1 MMMDARRLGIVA
13 MAALAAA
20 GCRDAGADD
29 AGGGSAASANLLG
42 EPVVVEVP
50 AEPGSAEPDLTTG
63 PDGRVYLSWVEPG
76 ADSTH
81 ALRFTVLERGAWSQ
95 PRTVASGRGWFVN
108 WADFPSLRV
117 MEGGRMA
124 AHWLQKSGAGKYA
137 YDVRIAQSADGGATW
152 TEGVVPHRDGTQ
164 AEHGFA
170 SLWAAAGDSLG
181 AVWLDGRKYA
191 TAKDGPGAETML
203 VSTSVRKD
211 GAVGAERVLDDR
223 ICDCCQTS
231 MARTTAGPVVV
242 YRDRS
247 PDEVRDISIVRQ
259 VNGEWTAPRAVHTD
273 GWVMPACPVN
283 GPAVSADGNRVAVA
297 WFTAADSTAQV
308 KVAFSDDAGAAF
320 AAPVR
325 IDGGR
330 PLGRVDVELVDGG
343 ALVSWLEARGEK
355 GAEVRVRHVARDGKA
370 GEPRVVASSGSE
382 RASGFP
388 RMVRAGGE
396 VVFAWTEPGEK
407 STIRTARAPLGG
419 GR

>member
-1 MMMDARRLGIVA
+1 MTMDARRFGVVA
-13 MAALAAA
+13 LAALAAA

-29 AGGGSAASANLLG
+29 ARGGSAAAAELG
-42 EPVVVEVP
+42 ELAAMEVT
-50 AEPGSAEPDLTTG
+50 AEPGSAEVDLTTG

-81 ALRFTVLERGAWSQ
+81 ALRFAVLEGGSWSQ

-152 TEGVVPHRDGTQ
+152 SQGVVPHRDGTE
-164 AEHGFA
+164 AEHGFV
-170 SLWAAAGDSLG
+170 SLWAAGDSLG

-191 TAKDGPGAETML
+191 TAKEGGPGAETML
-203 VSTSVRKD
+203 VSTSVAKD

-231 MARTTAGPVVV
+231 MARTAAGPVVV

-247 PDEVRDISIVRQ
+247 PGEVRDISIVRQ
-259 VNGEWTAPRAVHTD
+259 VGGAWTAPKPVHPD

-283 GPAVSADGNRVAVA
+283 GPAVAADGNRVAVA
-297 WFTAADSTAQV
+297 WFTAADSTPQV

-325 IDGGR
+325 VDGGQ
-330 PLGRVDVELVDGG
+330 PLGRVDVELVEGG
-343 ALVSWLEARGEK
+343 ALVSWLEARGQK
-355 GAEVRVRHVARDGKA
+355 GAEVRVRHVARDGQA
-370 GEPRVVASSGSE
+370 DEPRVVASSGSE

-388 RMVRAGGE
+388 RMVRAGNE
-396 VVFAWTEPGEK
+396 VVFAWVEPGAK
-407 STIRTARAPLGG
+407 STVRTARATLEG